1 VSRLWRLSATGS
13 CRSEVLPPAW
23 TLGKGAV
30 YALPGPERR
39 TGYPH
44 PCNLGRFKRRGW
56 AAARSEWR
64 LIAATHNLLKL
75 HRHTLAA
82 GAVALILGGL
92 DLVRNVFL
100 TTLCHLPC
108 RLVVV

>member
-1 VSRLWRLSATGS
+1 MWRLGATGS

-30 YALPGPERR
+30 YALHGPERR

-44 PCNLGRFKRRGW
+44 PCDLGRFKRRGR
-56 AAARSEWR
+56 AAARSAWR

-75 HRHTLAA
+75 HRHTLVA
-82 GAVALILGGL
+82 GAVELVLGGV

-100 TTLCHLPC
+100 TTLSNLSC